1 MLTITHAATSN
12 LGASSLFNGIQQC
25 ATISLTIND
34 NDPVPTATTVPTI
47 AFAST
52 RTPTRTFTPT
62 PRPTATRTPTVTS
75 SFTSTVALSTWYISC
90 NNLTGPL
97 RVRSGV
103 EIGTQFQEDLPIGT
117 QVIRPDLIET
127 SALDFPQYIRIRI
140 YYPLGQQIEIAY
152 VTIRD
157 LVANDGEYLDTV
169 RDPVC
174 PTPAPASSPT
184 YVTGI
189 LPAVSGTNNLLGTP
203 VSTNRGTQVAV
214 SNQPPPNDA
223 RNDRLYALSLV
234 DFLNLD
240 SGLVEESDEL
250 VNFVR
255 SNLLTD
261 GSGNPIL
268 QAGDYV
274 FINSFAGP
282 NTDYHGLIVVG
293 WQSPQNCSVIVDQ
306 ATPALNPNQLYASYS
321 EAFANPNVPRNS
333 DGNAIVVP
341 YVADFTTAQ
350 SPIPRPFYC
359 TRYFEPGKLGFAPHD
374 WWFFH
379 LPNQITL
386 PYSSIYTN
394 PSWQWS
400 N

>member
-1 MLTITHAATSN
+1 

-174 PTPAPASSPT
+174 PTPAPTLPPTATPTATATFDPT
-184 YVTGI
+184 YPRYSPGRFDDNVGTI
-189 LPAVSGTNNLLGTP
+189 LSVFGNEPPAVMGVLEIHPDIDLVPLSMEQCIDATAQLSNCLTE
-203 VSTNRGTQVAV
+203 QVAV
-214 SNQPPPNDA
+214 YAPVSGCLYRTQLDQIELIINCESINTYPDGRREVYFTHLDPN
-223 RNDRLYALSLV
+223 RIPNSWQ
-234 DFLNLD
+234 LNTFYY
-240 SGLVEESDEL
+240 
-250 VNFVR
+250 N
-255 SNLLTD
+255 
-261 GSGNPIL
+261 I
-268 QAGDYV
+268 QAGALLGYLCSESNKGSCGISANTPV
-274 FINSFAGP
+274 HLAVNLRFWLGGGQTIPATNEEFLGFISTPSCLFDIWLANAF
-282 NTDYHGLIVVG
+282 
-293 WQSPQNCSVIVDQ
+293 SP
-306 ATPALNPNQLYASYS
+306 TLNPNPL
-321 EAFANPNVPRNS
+321 
-333 DGNAIVVP
+333 NACP
-341 YVADFTTAQ
+341 A
-350 SPIPRPFYC
+350 
-359 TRYFEPGKLGFAPHD
+359 
-374 WWFFH
+374 
-379 LPNQITL
+379 
-386 PYSSIYTN
+386 
-394 PSWQWS
+394 
-400 N
+400 